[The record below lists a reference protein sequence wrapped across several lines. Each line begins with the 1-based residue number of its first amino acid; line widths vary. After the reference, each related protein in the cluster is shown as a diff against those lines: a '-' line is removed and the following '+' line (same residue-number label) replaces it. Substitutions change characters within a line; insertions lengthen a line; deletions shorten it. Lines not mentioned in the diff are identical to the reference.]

1 MFIHLTCMLPSWNAG
16 SLPKA
21 YYTLM
26 REKMENK
33 ERAQIKTHYQKKI
46 KSIKGEVARL
56 TNILERL
63 LSFKNGK
70 GTSA

>member
-1 MFIHLTCMLPSWNAG
+1 
-16 SLPKA
+16 
-21 YYTLM
+21 M